1 LNGQTHIEPADT
13 DSLQGVAV
21 PLMKRL
27 QARFSGPI
35 LKVAV
40 CLAVA
45 GIIAI
50 GYAVDRHKTLYH
62 FRTVDPGKLYRS
74 GTLSRRGLEK
84 VYSMTGVKTIINLRS
99 ESEMSDGSWYSREK
113 EFAAEKGIHLLDL
126 PMLPD
131 TPPSPDQ
138 VRQFLDVVTDPE
150 RLPALIHCEMGI
162 IRTGM
167 MVAVY
172 KVYVLNEESRKV
184 LAELPMFGR
193 TLDDRLAVKEFIVN
207 FTPNSG
213 SGPAPLETSQDGS

>member
-1 LNGQTHIEPADT
+1 
-13 DSLQGVAV
+13 
-21 PLMKRL
+21 MKRL
-27 QARFSGPI
+27 KARFSGPI
-35 LKVAV
+35 MKAAV
-40 CLAVA
+40 CFLVV

-62 FRTVDPGKLYRS
+62 FRTVESGKLYRS
-74 GTLSRRGLEK
+74 GTLSRRGLKK

-99 ESEMSDGSWYSREK
+99 EAEMNEGSWYSQEK
-113 EFAAEKGIHLLDL
+113 EFAAEKGIYLTNLL
-126 PMLPD
+126 MLPD
-131 TPPSPDQ
+131 TPPTADQ

-172 KVYVLNEESRKV
+172 RVALVKEDNRKV
-184 LAELPMFGR
+184 LEELPMFGR
-193 TLDDRLAVKEFIVN
+193 TLDDRPGVKEFIIN

-213 SGPAPLETSQDGS
+213 FLPAPLETSQDGS